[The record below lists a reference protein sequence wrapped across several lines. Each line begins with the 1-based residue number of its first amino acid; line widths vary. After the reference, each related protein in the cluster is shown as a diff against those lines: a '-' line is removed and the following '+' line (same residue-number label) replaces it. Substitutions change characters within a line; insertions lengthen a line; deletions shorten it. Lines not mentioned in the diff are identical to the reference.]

1 MEKDEANVCF
11 FNDSNTLAQ
20 IPLQDIYEFSPNSK
34 HWGFQ
39 LERIFDQDE
48 LDRAL
53 SFFVDS
59 RPREEEQDSVKSK
72 FVRELYAFMENIGQP
87 IVKTPFLGY
96 QELDLYKLYQIV
108 TGKGGM
114 DEVTK
119 RQEWKLVY
127 QELGIPTMST
137 SASYNT
143 RTNYKKY
150 LYLYELENFRPT
162 VEKLGESAASLPYKF
177 EVGTYIKIEP
187 GIGNTYF
194 AQIVKKRHQKI
205 NMYYIHYNGW
215 STSHDEWMPENVL
228 LPLDENEESNPKVL
242 TNPPPSRSSKS
253 NYLLEDGSLHEKPAP
268 IKKKT
273 KEALSEYL
281 SDHEKHLR
289 RKKKQKF
296 ARNSETEDS
305 CYWSDSSD
313 SIKAIKDKFTTST
326 HRHQLHKA
334 AKERQEERQEEAKRA
349 ATIHQNNAHTKALHA
364 APSLGNYRYLDVVFP
379 EESADLK
386 RTLYKSFQ
394 VKKRLEEII
403 SLQATRQT
411 NIQQSQRRKEEQQ
424 EREYSSNSFEE

>member
-1 MEKDEANVCF
+1 LQKDDAKVSF
-11 FNDSNTLAQ
+11 FDYSNTVAK
-20 IPLQDIYEFSPNSK
+20 IPLQEIYEFSPNSK
-34 HWGFQ
+34 HWEFQ
-39 LERIFDQDE
+39 LQRIFDQNE
-48 LDRAL
+48 LDTAM
-53 SFFVDS
+53 SFYADS
-59 RPREEEQDSVKSK
+59 LPQLEEQDSVKNK

-119 RQEWKLVY
+119 RQEWKSVY

-162 VEKLGESAASLPYKF
+162 VEKLGENAASLPFKY

-187 GIGNTYF
+187 SLGSTYY

-228 LPLDENEESNPKVL
+228 LPLDENEELNPKIL

-281 SDHEKHLR
+281 SDQEKHQK

-305 CYWSDSSD
+305 CYSSDSSD
-313 SIKAIKDKFTTST
+313 SIKAIKEKFTTSAQQ
-326 HRHQLHKA
+326 HQQAKA
-334 AKERQEERQEEAKRA
+334 AKEKQQERQEEAKRA
-349 ATIHQNNAHTKALHA
+349 AMIHKNNAHTKALNA

-379 EESADLK
+379 EETVELK
-386 RTLYKSFQ
+386 KTLQKSMQ
-394 VKKRLEEII
+394 LKKRLEEINSTQA
-403 SLQATRQT
+403 SLQR
-411 NIQQSQRRKEEQQ
+411 NIQFRKEEQQ
-424 EREYSSNSFEE
+424 DKEYSSNSFEE